1 MKAMLCRPGR
11 RKGEEERG
19 SATAARLGKD
29 KERFGRTELLGPK
42 TDSIGF
48 YRAVHVGTCLH
59 TYREGVHWALRRE
72 PEGLYWAVVV
82 ALRGSM

>member
-48 YRAVHVGTCLH
+48 YRAVHVGTCLGPA
-59 TYREGVHWALRRE
+59 EGTGGALLGRSCG
-72 PEGLYWAVVV
+72 PAWQHVM
-82 ALRGSM
+82 ST